1 MVKVSPSVK
10 GRGSDVSCQHLPE
23 AGEMNTLELI
33 WTTQNNVLYNSLKLK
48 KLSYHHHPHCKCLL
62 NVILP
67 VRPLPGTLY
76 FSCSASFFLPDG
88 QLKLLLLIL
97 STIRVYTPD
106 LGYPITQKRVL
117 LKIFPNKYK

>member
-1 MVKVSPSVK
+1 MDHTKQRSLQFLEIKETFLPPPSTLQVSAQ
-10 GRGSDVSCQHLPE
+10 CYL
-23 AGEMNTLELI
+23 T
-33 WTTQNNVLYNSLKLK
+33 
-48 KLSYHHHPHCKCLL
+48 CKAS
-62 NVILP
+62 
-67 VRPLPGTLY
+67 RGTLY